1 MKSKETD
8 KVELVVG
15 KLLKIGVL
23 ASAAVTFAGLLLF
36 FVTGGGGYPGDS
48 YPTNLLLIF
57 QGLLLLKPYAIIL
70 TGLFILILTPVFRVG
85 VSIILFVK
93 EKDYAFAKIT
103 ALVFVILLISFALG
117 RVE

>member
-1 MKSKETD
+1 VKSRDTGEI
-8 KVELVVG
+8 ELIIS
-15 KLLKIGVL
+15 KSLTIGVL
-23 ASAAVTFAGLLLF
+23 VSAAVTFAGLLLF
-36 FVTGGGGYPGDS
+36 FITGSGGYPGNS

-57 QGLLLLKPYAIIL
+57 QGLFLLRPYAVIL

-85 VSIILFVK
+85 VSIVLFIK

-103 ALVFVILLISFALG
+103 ALVFLILLISFMLG

>member
-1 MKSKETD
+1 MNTSGTD
-8 KVELVVG
+8 EIERVVS
-15 KLLKIGVL
+15 KLLKIGVIT
-23 ASAAVTFAGLLLF
+23 SAVITFFGLLLF
-36 FVTGGGGYPGDS
+36 MVTGSGGYPNNS

-57 QGLLLLKPYAIIL
+57 KGLAGFKPYAVIL

-85 VSIILFVK
+85 VSILLFIK

-103 ALVFVILLISFALG
+103 ALVFVILLISFLLG

>member
-1 MKSKETD
+1 LKSNGTD
-8 KVELVVG
+8 EIERIIS

-23 ASAAVTFAGLLLF
+23 ASAAVTLAGLLLF
-36 FVTGGGGYPGDS
+36 IISGSGGYPNNS

-57 QGLLLLKPYAIIL
+57 QGLFQFKPYAIIL

-85 VSIILFVK
+85 VSILLFIK
-93 EKDYAFAKIT
+93 EKDFAFAKIT
-103 ALVFVILLISFALG
+103 ALVFVILLISFLLG